1 MNFLKKLFELCILLR
16 SNLLHD
22 DDGGRTGR
30 TLVELLTETQC
41 LHSEIL
47 CDIHP
52 TFNGIITPKT
62 QKLIRK
68 TSKL

>member
-1 MNFLKKLFELCILLR
+1 MKFLKKLFELCILLR

-22 DDGGRTGR
+22 DDGGR

>member
-22 DDGGRTGR
+22 NDGGR

>member
-22 DDGGRTGR
+22 DDGGG

>member
-16 SNLLHD
+16 SHLLHD
-22 DDGGRTGR
+22 DDGGR

>member
-16 SNLLHD
+16 SNLLHAD
-22 DDGGRTGR
+22 DDGGGR

>member
-16 SNLLHD
+16 SHLLHD
-22 DDGGRTGR
+22 DDGGR

-52 TFNGIITPKT
+52 TFNGIITQKT